1 MSDTGQ
7 DPPGIAGRIRR
18 VTRPTARV
26 LALLEILQSGGTR
39 TVADLAGRL
48 AVDERTVRRYV
59 DHLRDLDVPVR
70 SIRGRHGGYRLA
82 PGFRMPPLMLTEEE
96 ALAVL
101 LGLAAGRRA
110 GLVVDTAGVDGSGS
124 AAAKL
129 RRVMP
134 EELRHRVDALLGSTR
149 FTAAGRPAVPA
160 EARVLLLV
168 AEAARDRRPVAL
180 TYTDRD
186 GRTSERTLFPYGIV
200 AHSGRWYLAA
210 ADPTADPT
218 ADPAGEVRTFRLDR
232 ISAPAV
238 RAGTFVPPEGFDAAA
253 HVVAGIARAPW
264 AHAVSVRV
272 RGTADHVRAHLPV
285 GIATVQEIDPDS
297 GDGAPQ
303 VRVEIRAERLDWV
316 PALLAG
322 LDRAFVVEGP
332 DELRDLVRALARRL
346 HDAAAV

>member
-1 MSDTGQ
+1 M
-7 DPPGIAGRIRR
+7 
-18 VTRPTARV
+18 TRPTARV

-110 GLVVDTAGVDGSGS
+110 GLVVDAAGVDGSGS

-129 RRVMP
+129 RRVIP
-134 EELRHRVDALLGSTR
+134 EALRHRVDALLGSTR
-149 FTAAGRPAVPA
+149 FTVPGRSAVPA

-210 ADPTADPT
+210 ADPA
-218 ADPAGEVRTFRLDR
+218 AGPAGEVRTFRLDR

-238 RAGTFVPPEGFDAAA
+238 RTGTFVPPDGFDAAA

-264 AHAVSVRV
+264 AHAVAVRV

-285 GIATVQEIDPDS
+285 GIATVQEIDPDP
-297 GDGAPQ
+297 GDSAPQ

-322 LDRAFVVEGP
+322 LDRPFVVEGP

-346 HDAAAV
+346 HDAAAS

>member
-1 MSDTGQ
+1 
-7 DPPGIAGRIRR
+7 
-18 VTRPTARV
+18 V

-39 TVADLAGRL
+39 TVADLAARL

-101 LGLAAGRRA
+101 LGLTAGRRA

-129 RRVMP
+129 CRVMP
-134 EELRHRVDALLGSTR
+134 DALRHRVDALLGSTR

-210 ADPTADPT
+210 ADPA
-218 ADPAGEVRTFRLDR
+218 AGPDGEARTFRLDR

-238 RAGTFVPPEGFDAAA
+238 RAGTFVPPDGFDAAA

-272 RGTADHVRAHLPV
+272 RGTVDHVRAHLLV
-285 GIATVQEIDPDS
+285 GIATVQEIDPDPA
-297 GDGAPQ
+297 DGAPQ

-322 LDRAFVVEGP
+322 LDRPFVVEGP

-346 HDAAAV
+346 HDAAG